1 MIANGR
7 WSTQAGF
14 RGCWGRAGRP
24 RGRGGAGGQGSP
36 RSFLVR
42 FGTMPVSVTNLVS
55 SDDPSFCKYSDHGL
69 TKVCASLRPR
79 IPMYSNGCP
88 WAGLW
93 PECMPTR
100 VRRSRTT
107 VPSNAARGAL
117 SVLDRWGVRC
127 TAGGMCVTEMTNSM
141 PLHGVVNV
149 TCLEST

>member
-1 MIANGR
+1 MHSQMKGR
-7 WSTQAGF
+7 IV
-14 RGCWGRAGRP
+14 CD
-24 RGRGGAGGQGSP
+24 
-36 RSFLVR
+36 SFLNCIGCCLDAR
-42 FGTMPVSVTNLVS
+42 TLLPTTCTPCGCTPPRQPEFRNR
-55 SDDPSFCKYSDHGL
+55 DDEKQYSDHGL
-69 TKVCASLRPR
+69 FKVCASLRPR

-107 VPSNAARGAL
+107 VPSNAARGAV